1 MRAAQA
7 KRGVQVSLQA
17 QPRVESRAESRVESN
32 APLSRLAGIGL
43 RVGITSLFVVVPRL
57 FVDVELHGIKHD
69 TRAPR
74 TYFAITHKRD
84 LDSMAPLPAIVWHG
98 GWSRLASSLRFAMR
112 ADSFEPGF
120 LSRVV
125 RRPAWF
131 SRALHP
137 LSVAA
142 VLGLVGVHPLIG
154 IHTRP
159 AESWIRD
166 VLAADGDLR
175 AGDVLAPAALQEMA
189 RATGEPAAC
198 IGQSRLSRVLAWRS
212 ARHLPLLS
220 GPDLLAGMV
229 RRRAERRALAAAKA
243 RLAEM
248 AAWIGAGG
256 SIYSAPEGG
265 FSPDGRLGVIT
276 AGFHRL
282 LRAAP
287 ADTQV
292 VPIAIVYDFMT
303 ARRMRMFV
311 DLAPA
316 LARASELPSR
326 ELDARLCDAWR
337 RAARFTCTQLGAAF
351 LVERSQSADPTFS
364 EAELAT
370 AIDERAAELAAAG
383 RHVDV
388 RLLEPTGVKRATA
401 AFLAYAARHGVA
413 ERAGAGRW
421 RATPGELEFT
431 VAPGEVGYPRWPLA
445 YAWNEY
451 RDLLSLDPTSNTRPV
466 AGQVATRSTTAQWRG
481 C

>member
-1 MRAAQA
+1 M
-7 KRGVQVSLQA
+7 SLQV
-17 QPRVESRAESRVESN
+17 QPQVEFGVGSRMRSS
-32 APLSRLAGIGL
+32 APLARLAGVGL
-43 RVGITSLFVVVPRL
+43 RLGLTSLFAVAPRL
-57 FVDVELHGIKHD
+57 FVDVELHGIEHD

-84 LDSMAPLPAIVWHG
+84 LDSMAPLPGIVWHG
-98 GWSRLASSLRFAMR
+98 GWRRIARDLHFAMR

-137 LSVAA
+137 LSVAL
-142 VLGLVGVHPLIG
+142 VLDLVGVHPLIG

-166 VLAADGDLR
+166 VLAAEGDLR
-175 AGDVLAPAALQEMA
+175 ASDVLAPVALQVLA
-189 RATGEPAAC
+189 RAAGEPAER
-198 IGQSRLSRVLAWRS
+198 IGQSRLPRVLAWRS
-212 ARHLPLLS
+212 TRHLPLLS

-229 RRRAERRALAAAKA
+229 RRRAERRAVAAAKA

-248 AAWIGAGG
+248 AEWLRAGG

-265 FSPDGRLGVIT
+265 FSTHGRLGPIT

-282 LRAAP
+282 LRTAP
-287 ADTQV
+287 SDTRV

-303 ARRMRMFV
+303 ARRMRMLV
-311 DLAPA
+311 DFAPA
-316 LARASELPSR
+316 LTRASELPSR
-326 ELDARLCDAWR
+326 ELDARLRDAWR

-351 LVERSQSADPTFS
+351 LVERGQSADPAFG

-370 AIDERAAELAAAG
+370 AVAERAQTLAAAG
-383 RHVDV
+383 RHVDA
-388 RLLEPTGVKRATA
+388 RLLAPAGVRRAAA
-401 AFLAYAARHGVA
+401 AFLAYAVRHGVA

-421 RATPGELEFT
+421 RATPGELEFA
-431 VAPGEVGYPRWPLA
+431 VAPGEVGYSRWPLA

-451 RDLLSLDPTSNTRPV
+451 RELLSLEAANPSPV
-466 AGQVATRSTTAQWRG
+466 LPSRSTEPTEPTEPTGRTRRQSGA
-481 C
+481 